1 MRLVV
6 ADTGPINYLILI
18 EAIEVLPKL
27 FQTIFTPRAV
37 RDELAHVDAPPTVRA
52 WAAHCP
58 AWLEVRPNPD
68 WNANDATAAALDEG
82 ERAAI
87 ALAIA
92 IGAELILMDDRA
104 GVAVAYQRGLTV
116 TGTLGVL
123 DLAARR
129 GLIDLAAALGRLK
142 ATSFFDAAPKLWTR
156 CLHSSRRGRDKS
168 LAKSYPSASSSVRRL
183 ATLYHHHRLRQPQP
197 GP

>member
-27 FQTIFTPRAV
+27 FETIFAPRAV
-37 RDELAHVDAPPTVRA
+37 HDELAHVDAPPKVRA
-52 WAAHCP
+52 WIAHCP
-58 AWLEVRPNPD
+58 TWLEVRPNLD
-68 WNANDATAAALDEG
+68 WNTNHATAAALDEG

-87 ALAIA
+87 ALAVA

-104 GVAVAYQRGLTV
+104 GVAVAHQRGLAV

-129 GLIDLAAALGRLK
+129 GFIDLATAIGRLK
-142 ATSFFDAAPKLWTR
+142 ATNFRCRPEMLDAL
-156 CLHSSRRGRDKS
+156 
-168 LAKSYPSASSSVRRL
+168 LAQQPE
-183 ATLYHHHRLRQPQP
+183 RQR
-197 GP
+197 